1 MKNNI
6 IIIGKKDTYSILKIS
21 FLLLVLFIFITVLV
35 FNIYKGNKI
44 ILPSFNNELREKSYF
59 HLLKSMGWSILITI
73 LFGILVI
80 SKENPLKNNYAVN
93 KSVKI

>member
-21 FLLLVLFIFITVLV
+21 FLLLVLFIFITILV
-35 FNIYKGNKI
+35 FNIYKGRKL
-44 ILPSFNNELREKSYF
+44 ILPSFNNELKENSNF

-73 LFGILVI
+73 LFGIMII
-80 SKENPLKNNYAVN
+80 SKETPLKNDYAVN